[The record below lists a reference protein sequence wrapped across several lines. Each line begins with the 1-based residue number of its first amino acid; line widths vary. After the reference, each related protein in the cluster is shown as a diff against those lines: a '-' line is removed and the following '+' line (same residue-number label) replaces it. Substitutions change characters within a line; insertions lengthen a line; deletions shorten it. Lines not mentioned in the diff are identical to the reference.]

1 MTNLDPA
8 TEENAHIYV
17 VAFKSEQYNFL
28 KVGVTSRTVE
38 ARFKPVIYRQFDRE
52 VLLDLEAKAKDIV
65 EIEKRVLE
73 LFSNDRYY
81 ISDGKAFKGCTEL
94 FKPQSK
100 EAILSYIQSRIQS
113 SSDE

>member
-8 TEENAHIYV
+8 TEENARIYV

-52 VLLDLEAKAKDIV
+52 VLLDLESKAKDVV